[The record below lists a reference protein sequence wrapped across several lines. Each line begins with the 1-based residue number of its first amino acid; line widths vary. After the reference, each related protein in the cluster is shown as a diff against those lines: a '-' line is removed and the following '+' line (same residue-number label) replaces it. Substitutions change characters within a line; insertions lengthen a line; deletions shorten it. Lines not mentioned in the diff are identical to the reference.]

1 MRAAT
6 LPDIVCRRGAD
17 GTAVVEGIRQ
27 AWVWHSPTGFEW
39 GYGGSGPA
47 DLALNIL
54 LAATA
59 DRDFA
64 ARPSPPKLQ
73 VALRGLVASQW
84 RHHPGRRRPRLDRG
98 TRFRPTLE
106 GDPIMTTM
114 DWNGPAAVKR
124 FQHRTILKLAGLPV
138 LCGLLAAAAWIQA
151 GPLASLDRSFASRP
165 DIQSGCYHKPPD
177 FTRRP
182 GASRFI
188 APHQNRASF
197 NRQ

>member
-17 GTAVVEGIRQ
+17 GTAVVDGIRQ

-64 ARPSPPKLQ
+64 TRHHQSFKW
-73 VALRGLVASQW
+73 RFVASLPHSGGAI
-84 RHHPGRRRPRLDRG
+84 RA
-98 TRFRPTLE
+98 
-106 GDPIMTTM
+106 
-114 DWNGPAAVKR
+114 AAV
-124 FQHRTILKLAGLPV
+124 LD
-138 LCGLLAAAAWIQA
+138 WITSQ
-151 GPLASLDRSFASRP
+151 
-165 DIQSGCYHKPPD
+165 
-177 FTRRP
+177 
-182 GASRFI
+182 GAV
-188 APHQNRASF
+188 P
-197 NRQ
+197 